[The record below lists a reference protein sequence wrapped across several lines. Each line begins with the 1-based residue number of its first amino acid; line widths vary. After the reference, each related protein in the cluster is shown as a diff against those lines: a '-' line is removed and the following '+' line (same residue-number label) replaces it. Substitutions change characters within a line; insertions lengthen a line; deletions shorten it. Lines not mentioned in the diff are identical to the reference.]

1 MTDKLKIY
9 AYNVLFGDAI
19 LLEVP
24 EGGDRPRWVLIDVG
38 NVLRGEGGG
47 DQALVDAVRDIHQ
60 RTGGRVD
67 LYVMTHEHMDHV
79 QGLLVAQQQGVTL
92 RANRVWMTA
101 SAHPDYYDTHPKAR
115 EKKRTLEEGLRAF
128 ETLLG
133 ADESLGL
140 ASLLAINANKTA
152 ECVDHLRGIGDRP
165 PHYVHRESAL
175 DGLHPFAETTIRILA
190 PEEDTSVYY
199 AASRPRLAAAPVAG
213 GAAAGTARPAPLPGV
228 DAGAFYDL
236 VEQMDRGFADTAFQ
250 IDQAANNTSLV
261 FELTWRGRKLLFV
274 GDAEKKSWRK
284 MAERPGLLQPVDFL
298 KIGHHGS
305 HNATP
310 DPAVLDLFLPEE
322 RRAQAVALVSTCAD
336 VYGGVPDPDTLAEL
350 DRRVRRIYSTADVPP
365 GQPLVIEI
373 APGV

>member
-19 LLEVP
+19 LLEIP
-24 EGGDRPRWVLIDVG
+24 EGDDRPRWVLIDVG
-38 NVLRGEGGG
+38 NALRGEGG
-47 DQALVDAVRDIHQ
+47 QNQPLVDAVRDIHQ

-92 RANRVWMTA
+92 RADRVWMTA
-101 SAHPDYYDTHPKAR
+101 SAHPDYYRTHPQAR

-128 ETLLG
+128 EALLG
-133 ADESLGL
+133 ADEALGL

-152 ECVDHLRGIGDRP
+152 ECVDHLRGISDRP

-175 DGLHPFAETTIRILA
+175 DDLHPFAETTVRILA
-190 PEEDTSVYY
+190 PEEDTSIYY
-199 AASRPRLAAAPVAG
+199 GASRPRLALADDDGAAVAG
-213 GAAAGTARPAPLPGV
+213 AARPAPLPGV

-250 IDQAANNTSLV
+250 IDHAANNTSLV
-261 FELTWRGRKLLFV
+261 IELTRRGRKLLFV
-274 GDAEKKSWRK
+274 GDAEQKSWRK
-284 MAERPGLLQPVDFL
+284 MAEHPDLLQPVDFL

-305 HNATP
+305 HNSTP
-310 DPAVLDLFLPEE
+310 PPSILDRFLPVD
-322 RRAQAVALVSTCAD
+322 RRARAVALVSTCAH
-336 VYGGVPDPDTLAEL
+336 VYGGVPDPDTLSEIE
-350 DRRVRRIYSTADVPP
+350 RRVQRIYSTADVPP
-365 GQPLVIEI
+365 GQPLIVEI
-373 APGV
+373 APGG